1 MGVAE
6 GLRSQGGLHGG
17 GDVWSLQGTPVR
29 QRGRARD
36 PRENRGGVWEG
47 SHVLDAA
54 PAIPS
59 PTPHGAAGAARV
71 RGPTPQSSLE
81 AAKRRRLSKSELSP
95 SGRVSDVR
103 GHPPSKIS
111 VVLRAPYLERRV
123 SASQAARRTAEQKAR
138 LNSEALKC
146 EKKTSVSGWMRFG
159 TGNGAC
165 DTRPHAGRD
174 SPFAWLCRA
183 RHRGPSHLSLLS
195 RGGSGLCGTGALWGE
210 RSRGLFSS
218 SPRFSGEPRGIT
230 NFSGLEAAAGT
241 S

>member
-1 MGVAE
+1 MELAGDTCEAGVE
-6 GLRSQGGLHGG
+6 G
-17 GDVWSLQGTPVR
+17 
-29 QRGRARD
+29 
-36 PRENRGGVWEG
+36 EG
-47 SHVLDAA
+47 SPGKQRRGVGGE
-54 PAIPS
+54 PCPRRC
-59 PTPHGAAGAARV
+59 PHHSLAHLARCRRGSQR

-81 AAKRRRLSKSELSP
+81 AAERRRLSKSELFP

-183 RHRGPSHLSLLS
+183 RHRGPRHLSLLS
-195 RGGSGLCGTGALWGE
+195 REGSGLCGTGALWGE

-230 NFSGLEAAAGT
+230 NFSGLAAAAGT